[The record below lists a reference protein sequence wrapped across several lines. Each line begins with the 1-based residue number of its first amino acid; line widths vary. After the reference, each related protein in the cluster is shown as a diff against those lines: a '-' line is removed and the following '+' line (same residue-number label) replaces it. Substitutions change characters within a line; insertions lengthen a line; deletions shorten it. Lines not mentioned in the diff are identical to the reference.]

1 MGGNGN
7 CYMKEDITVLP
18 RGGIIARTSAGSVQV
33 GAIPETIKDTMVREG
48 NVPQIFL
55 MPAKLF
61 SFEYGISTADFE
73 FPIYYNF
80 YVKNRKTILIGP
92 KKSEKK
98 IISVIKEALY
108 GPSHPAIEH
117 DYLEG
122 KKAKTF
128 PKLKEEMSYFKFE
141 PKLGRSAVMDDFIDY
156 IPLEEGEVFKFN
168 DIEIINQD
176 RENYLIKDRQENFLL
191 PKDFI
196 FSENKPGKVLINS
209 CYGPPNFGITVI
221 GSGHGFDPGE
231 KTTGFIIWINRRGIL
246 VDPPVNTTR
255 WIKENRINPRLIG
268 DLILTHCHADH
279 DSGTLQ
285 KILEERKIRLHTTKT
300 IKESFLKK
308 YSLIT
313 DIPVK
318 FLEKMFDFHPVIIG
332 KIHEILSG
340 KFVFKYSFHSIPT
353 IWFETYFYDK
363 SLVYSSDMFNHPPS
377 IKEVEK
383 KRIMTEARAEE
394 FLNFPWNHSIIIHEA
409 GIPPIHTPVKFLEGL
424 SDKIKEKL
432 YLIHV
437 SQKTIPEASGLKLAK
452 SGIEHTIICDIS
464 REEQNLLDEKMDIIL
479 NTDLFRNLN
488 PLRAL
493 PVISR
498 AYYEEFSPG
507 DEILQTG
514 QKGEKFYIIHSGEA
528 VVSINGNPLKIYST
542 YDYFGETSII
552 FNIPRTASI
561 HSRTPLKALVIE
573 QEDLLELLNHGG
585 IMEKVKNLA
594 IIRDL
599 ESWQLFN
606 ETILKN
612 LSATQK
618 TELQT
623 IMDYEII
630 PKDTFLIKKGQKATV
645 AYLIKSGTVEISKDT
660 YIRQVRRGDFLAK
673 ISFSPFYPV
682 YDYNAV
688 TKEKVETFKL
698 NMTALK
704 QVMDKNPGIRVK
716 LIKLNPLN
724 EL

>member
-1 MGGNGN
+1 
-7 CYMKEDITVLP
+7 MKEDITILP
-18 RGGIIARTSAGSVQV
+18 RGGIIARTSAGPVQV
-33 GAIPETIKDTMVREG
+33 GATPETIKDTMVREG

-80 YVKNRKTILIGP
+80 YIKNRKTILIGP
-92 KKSEKK
+92 KKNWKK
-98 IISVIKEALY
+98 IFSVIKESLY
-108 GPSHPAIEH
+108 GPSNPAIEA

-128 PKLKEEMSYFKFE
+128 PRLKEEMSYFKFE
-141 PKLGRSAVMDDFIDY
+141 PKLGRPAVMDDFIDY
-156 IPLEEGEVFKFN
+156 IPLEEGEAFKFN
-168 DIEIINQD
+168 GIEIINND
-176 RENYLIKDRQENFLL
+176 RTNYLIKDGNKNFLL

-196 FSENKPGKVLINS
+196 FPGNKPGKLLVNS
-209 CYGPPNFGITVI
+209 CYSPPNFGITVI

-255 WIKENRINPRLIG
+255 WIKENKINPKLIG

-308 YSLIT
+308 YSVIT
-313 DIPVK
+313 DIPCK
-318 FLEKMFDFHPVIIG
+318 FLEKMFDFHPVVIG

-363 SLVYSSDMFNHPPS
+363 SLVYSADMFNHPPS
-377 IKEVEK
+377 IKEIERK
-383 KRIMTEARAEE
+383 KIMSKARAEE

-409 GIPPIHTPVKFLEGL
+409 GIPPIHTPVQFLEEL
-424 SDKIKEKL
+424 SDEIKDKL

-437 SQKTIPEASGLKLAK
+437 SQKTIPEGSGLKLAK
-452 SGIEHTIICDIS
+452 SGIENTIICDIS
-464 REEQNLLDEKMDIIL
+464 REEQNLLDEKLDIIL
-479 NTDLFRNLN
+479 NTDIFRNLN
-488 PLRAL
+488 PLKAL

-514 QKGEKFYIIHSGEA
+514 QKGDKFYIIYSGEA
-528 VVSINGNPLKIYST
+528 VISVNGNPLKIYST

-552 FNIPRTASI
+552 FNISRTASI
-561 HSRTPLKALVIE
+561 HSRTNLKVLVIE
-573 QEDLLELLNHGG
+573 QEDLLELMSHGD
-585 IMEKVKNLA
+585 IMEKVRNLA

-618 TELQT
+618 TELQA

-630 PKDTFLIKKGQKATV
+630 PKDTVLIKKGQKATV
-645 AYLIKSGTVEISKDT
+645 AYLIKSGTIEISKDN
-660 YIRQVRRGDFLAK
+660 YIYQAKRGDLLSK
-673 ISFSPFYPV
+673 ISFSPFYPF
-682 YDYNAV
+682 YGYNA
-688 TKEKVETFKL
+688 TTTSSVETFKL
-698 NMTALK
+698 NMAALK
-704 QVMDKNPGIRVK
+704 PVMDKNPGIKVK

-724 EL
+724 EI

>member
-1 MGGNGN
+1 
-7 CYMKEDITVLP
+7 MKEDVTVLP
-18 RGGIIARTSAGSVQV
+18 RGGIIARTSAGPVQV
-33 GAIPETIKDTMVREG
+33 GAIPETIKDTMVRED
-48 NVPQIFL
+48 NVPQVFL

-80 YVKNRKTILIGP
+80 YIKNRKTILVGP
-92 KKSEKK
+92 EKNREK

-108 GPSHPAIEH
+108 GPAHPAIEH

-122 KKAKTF
+122 KKSKTF
-128 PKLKEEMSYFKFE
+128 PKLKEEMIYFKFE
-141 PKLGRSAVMDDFIDY
+141 PKLGRTAVMDDFIDY

-168 DIEIINQD
+168 DIEIINHD
-176 RENYLIKDRQENFLL
+176 RENYLIKDRHENFLL
-191 PKDFI
+191 PKDFK
-196 FSENKPGKVLINS
+196 FSEHKPGKLLIDS
-209 CYGPPNFGITVI
+209 CYSPPNFGITVI

-255 WIKENRINPRLIG
+255 WIKENRINPKLIG

-285 KILEERKIRLHTTKT
+285 KILEERRIRLHTTKT

-308 YSLIT
+308 YSIVT
-313 DIPVK
+313 DIPCK
-318 FLEKMFDFHPVIIG
+318 FLEKMFDFHPVVIG

-377 IKEVEK
+377 IKEVERK
-383 KRIMTEARAEE
+383 KIMTEARAEE

-409 GIPPIHTPVKFLEGL
+409 GIPPIHTPVKFLEEL

-437 SQKTIPEASGLKLAK
+437 SQKTIPEGSGLKLAK

-464 REEQNLLDEKMDIIL
+464 REEQNLLEEKMDIIL

-488 PLRAL
+488 PLKAL

-514 QKGEKFYIIHSGEA
+514 HKGDKFYIIHSGEA
-528 VVSINGNPLKIYST
+528 VVSVNGNPLKIYST

-561 HSRTPLKALVIE
+561 YSRTPLKVLVIE

-585 IMEKVKNLA
+585 IMERVKNLA

-618 TELQT
+618 TELQAIMEYELIPEDT
-623 IMDYEII
+623 I
-630 PKDTFLIKKGQKATV
+630 LIKKGQKATD
-645 AYLIKSGTVEISKDT
+645 AYLIKSGTVEISKDNYT
-660 YIRQVRRGDFLAK
+660 YQLRRGDLLSK
-673 ISFSPFYPV
+673 ISFSHVYPS
-682 YDYNAV
+682 YDYNAI
-688 TKEKVETFKL
+688 TTDTVETFKL
-698 NMTALK
+698 KMAALK
-704 QVMDKNPGIRVK
+704 PVMEKNPGIRVK

>member
-1 MGGNGN
+1 
-7 CYMKEDITVLP
+7 MKEDVTVLP
-18 RGGIIARTSAGSVQV
+18 RGGIIARTSAGPVQV

-80 YVKNRKTILIGP
+80 YIKNRKTILIGP
-92 KKSEKK
+92 KKDGKK

-108 GPSHPAIEH
+108 GPRHPAVEH
-117 DYLEG
+117 DYREG

-128 PKLKEEMSYFKFE
+128 PALKKEFTYFKFE
-141 PKLGRSAVMDDFIDY
+141 PELGRTAVMDDFIDY

-168 DIEIINQD
+168 HIEIINQD
-176 RENYLIKDRQENFLL
+176 RENYLIKDGGKNFLL

-196 FSENKPGKVLINS
+196 FPENKPGKLSINS
-209 CYGPPNFGITVI
+209 CYSPPNFGITVI
-221 GSGHGFDPGE
+221 GSGHGFDPTE
-231 KTTGFIIWINRRGIL
+231 KTTGFIIWINGRGIL

-255 WIKENRINPRLIG
+255 WIKENNINPKLIG

-285 KILEERKIRLHTTKT
+285 KILEERRIRLHTTRT

-308 YSLIT
+308 YSVIT
-313 DIPVK
+313 DIPAK
-318 FLEKMFDFHPVIIG
+318 FLEKMFDFHPVVIG
-332 KIHEILSG
+332 NLHEILSG

-377 IKEVEK
+377 IKKVERK
-383 KRIMTEARAEE
+383 KIMSKARAEE

-409 GIPPIHTPVKFLEGL
+409 GIPPIHTPVKFLEEL

-437 SQKTIPEASGLKLAK
+437 SQKTIPEGSGLKLAK

-464 REEQNLLDEKMDIIL
+464 REEQNLLDEKLDIIL

-488 PLRAL
+488 PLKAL
-493 PVISR
+493 TVLSR

-507 DEILQTG
+507 DEILRTG
-514 QKGEKFYIIHSGEA
+514 QKGDKFYIIHSGEA
-528 VVSINGNPLKIYST
+528 VVSVNGTPLKIYST

-561 HSRTPLKALVIE
+561 AVRTPLKVLVIE
-573 QEDLLELLNHGG
+573 REDLLELLNHGG
-585 IMEKVKNLA
+585 IMERVKNLA

-618 TELQT
+618 TELQA

-630 PKDTFLIKKGQKATV
+630 PKDTIIIKKGQKVTD

-660 YIRQVRRGDFLAK
+660 YIYQARRGDFLAK

-704 QVMDKNPGIRVK
+704 QVMDKNPGIMVK

-724 EL
+724 EI